1 MATEKKALAEI
12 AELTHPLPKP
22 GDLLFHRMKAREA
35 LSEPFEFD
43 LELLSPHEQIDFEL
57 VLGKPMTVA
66 LKLVA
71 GGTAVRHFNGR
82 VARFERL
89 GGYPKT
95 NYYAYRAVLRPWL
108 WFMTLAQDNR
118 IFQQKSVLEIVQ
130 AVCQAHGALGASVV
144 SKLAGT
150 LPTRE
155 YCVQYHESD
164 FRFVSRL
171 IEQEGVYYH
180 FAHTATKH
188 ELVLCN
194 ANTSHAAQS
203 ADAKTKY
210 VAGGRAGS
218 KAGFVRGWTRV
229 VQAHSAKATLAD
241 FNFET
246 PATQLR
252 SVKASSH
259 KSAAASL
266 EVYDY
271 PGAFG
276 VKADGDRYA
285 DLRTSEHEARY
296 PVFEGSTDLRG
307 MTCGAT
313 FEIAGLPDSAENGK
327 YLLAGTVIDV
337 QEGVHDSSGES
348 EGSGVECSFEAV
360 TSKAPYRARSV
371 TPKSLVHGPQT
382 AFVVGPA
389 GDEIHTDK
397 HGRVKVQFHWDR
409 LGKKDD
415 KSSCWV
421 RVSQPWAGK
430 GFGFVQI
437 PRIGDEV
444 VVSFLEGDP
453 DRPLITGRV
462 YNAVNDPPYLLPKH
476 ATVSGVKTRSSKGGT
491 ADNANELR
499 FEDEKGEEYIRLQAE
514 KTFYREVKE
523 NAFDNIVGDDTLT
536 VGGNRYEAVK
546 KDQKVEISQDQWHK
560 VGKDLHVDVGADIFV
575 NGGAAAD
582 VATGADLKLTVGA
595 SMALDVGSNLLQSAG
610 QAIELNAG
618 MKLAVEAGMTITL
631 KAGGSFISIGP
642 SGVDISGM
650 MVKINSGGSGGSA
663 GKAKKAKKPKKPSL
677 IKAWKDRITKK
688 S

>member
-1 MATEKKALAEI
+1 MATEQKALAAI
-12 AELTHPLPKP
+12 AELTHPLAKAD
-22 GDLLFHRMKAREA
+22 DLLFHRMTARET

-43 LELLSPHEQIDFEL
+43 LHLLSPSEKLDFKDL
-57 VLGKPMTVA
+57 LGKPMTV
-66 LKLVA
+66 KLYLDVNRSSS
-71 GGTAVRHFNGR
+71 RHFNGR

-89 GGYPKT
+89 GTYPGT
-95 NYYAYRAVLRPWL
+95 DYFAYRAVLRPWL

-118 IFQQKSVLEIVQ
+118 IFQQKNVLEIVK
-130 AVCQAHGALGASVV
+130 AVCEAHSAIGASVL
-144 SKLAGT
+144 SKLSAT
-150 LPTRE
+150 PPTRE

-171 IEQEGVYYH
+171 LEQEGIYYH
-180 FAHTATKH
+180 FSHTATKH

-194 ANTSHAAQS
+194 GMGSHAAQ
-203 ADAKTKY
+203 AFDAKARY

-218 KAGFVRGWTRV
+218 KDRFVRGWTCT
-229 VQAHSAKATLAD
+229 VQSHSAKATLAD

-246 PATQLR
+246 PATQLL
-252 SVKASSH
+252 STKASTH
-259 KSAAASL
+259 TTAPATL

-271 PGAFG
+271 PGAFAA
-276 VKADGDRYA
+276 KAGGDRYA
-285 DLRTSEHEARY
+285 ELRISEHEARY

-313 FEIAGLPDSAENGK
+313 FEISDLPDKTENGK
-327 YLLAGTVIDV
+327 YLLARTVLEV
-337 QEGVHDSSGES
+337 QEGVHDSSGQG
-348 EGSGVECSFEAV
+348 EGSGVDCRFEAV
-360 TSKAPYRARSV
+360 TVKEPFRARSI
-371 TPKSLVHGPQT
+371 TPKALVHGPQT

-453 DRPLITGRV
+453 DQPLITGRV
-462 YNAVNDPPYLLPKH
+462 YNAVNDPPFELPKH
-476 ATVSGVKTRSSKGGT
+476 ATVSGVKTRSSKGGS
-491 ADNANELR
+491 ADTANELR
-499 FEDEKGEEYIRLQAE
+499 FEDEKGSEYIRVQAE
-514 KTFYREVKE
+514 KTYYRHVKE
-523 NAFDNIVGDDTLT
+523 NAFDCIEGSATTTIAKDRFESVG
-536 VGGNRYEAVK
+536 N
-546 KDQKVEISQDQWHK
+546 DQKVEIGKDHWHK
-560 VGKDLHVDVGADIFV
+560 VGTDLHVDV
-575 NGGAAAD
+575 AAD
-582 VATGADLKLTVGA
+582 TFFNVGAGTDITPGKAFKLTVGTE
-595 SMALDVGSNLLQSAG
+595 MAVDVGQKALLTAG
-610 QAIELNAG
+610 QEIALNAG
-618 MKLAVEAGMTITL
+618 MKLSVEAGMTITL

-642 SGVDISGM
+642 SGVDISGL

-663 GKAKKAKKPKKPSL
+663 AKAKKAKKPKKPEA
-677 IKAWKDRITKK
+677 IKKWQDPMPKK
-688 S
+688 